1 MLSLTPEKFR
11 ASRVALGP
19 IDELD
24 LQLGDR
30 KTSLAIEALKA
41 AADKVTILIK
51 LKLIIEEGIGMSVA
65 FAADFEVEDEEK
77 PNFEVNDEVLKNTFI
92 QVNAPAIA
100 YPFLRA
106 YVSTIT
112 VNSGYEQVLLPPV
125 NFQAIFDK
133 KRKAGEVTTSTTVR

>member
-1 MLSLTPEKFR
+1 MLRLIPEKFR
-11 ASRVALGP
+11 AASVALGP

-24 LQLGDR
+24 LQLGQR
-30 KTSLAIEALKA
+30 STSLAVEALKA
-41 AADKVTILIK
+41 SANKVIILIK
-51 LKLIIEEGIGMSVA
+51 LKLVVEEDIGMMVD
-65 FAADFEVEDEEK
+65 FAAAFNVTDDDVLDFEVD
-77 PNFEVNDEVLKNTFI
+77 DEVLKNTFI

-106 YVSTIT
+106 YVSTIS

-133 KRKAGEVTTSTTVR
+133 KKKAGEITASTLVR